1 MGKKLFDFE
10 AEFRLGIEEVDSEHV
25 KLVDMLNQVHELL
38 GAGDKDAARK
48 FFTETLSAYVG
59 EHFAHEEKFM
69 QSIGFPQLED
79 HRKVHENFKKSFQE
93 LKPQIEQADEAAFRK
108 AMSDAFTWIIT
119 HIGKTDRK
127 YAAYY
132 FSQPHEAITPNLP

>member
-1 MGKKLFDFE
+1 MGKKLFDFD
-10 AEFRLGIEEVDSEHV
+10 AEFRLGIQAVDNEHM
-25 KLVDMLNQVHELL
+25 KLVDMLNEVHELL
-38 GAGDKDAARK
+38 SAGKKEEARK
-48 FFTETLSAYVG
+48 YFSETLSAYVG
-59 EHFAHEEKFM
+59 EHFANEEKFM
-69 QSIGFPQLED
+69 ESIGFPQLED

-108 AMSDAFTWIIT
+108 ALSDAFPWIIT

-132 FSQPHEAITPNLP
+132 FSQKQ